1 PSSSP
6 CIEFN
11 SVSPTDLKMGLMESN
26 GLKRWCGLMQEG
38 IVGIIGLMKERIIK
52 NRGFLN
58 RFL

>member
-1 PSSSP
+1 SP

-11 SVSPTDLKMGLMESN
+11 SVSPTGLKMGLMELN
-26 GLKRWCGLMQEG
+26 GLKMWCGLMKGGIKEG
-38 IVGIIGLMKERIIK
+38 IIK